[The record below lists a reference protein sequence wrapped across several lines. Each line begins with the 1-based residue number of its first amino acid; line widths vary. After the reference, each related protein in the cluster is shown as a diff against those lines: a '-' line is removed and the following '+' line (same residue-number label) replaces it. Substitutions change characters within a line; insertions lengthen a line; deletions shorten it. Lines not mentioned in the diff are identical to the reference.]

1 MEFELDKCE
10 KANFKRR
17 NLISSVNIIFV
28 VDTVVKECNQEDTS
42 IRVRV
47 IMKTE
52 LN

>member
-10 KANFKRR
+10 KANFEQRK
-17 NLISSVNIIFV
+17 LISSVNIILV
-28 VDTVVKECNQEDTS
+28 VDTVVKERDQEDKS

-47 IMKTE
+47 TMKTE